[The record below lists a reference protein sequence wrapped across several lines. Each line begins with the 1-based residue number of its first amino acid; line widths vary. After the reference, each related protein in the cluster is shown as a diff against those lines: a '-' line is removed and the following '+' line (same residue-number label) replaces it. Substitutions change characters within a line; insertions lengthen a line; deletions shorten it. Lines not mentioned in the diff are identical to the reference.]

1 MFQQYQN
8 GIAPVQGQLEA
19 GANIGRM
26 YGNALANVGE
36 NLAKGIEEY
45 HKNRDMVQAAD
56 EKIDVMS
63 ADFENRMKLF
73 SSSPELAP
81 FAARYEPLHAKL
93 QKGHALGLS
102 QKIALLHEVDTLNDK
117 TDKDFNIY
125 HAVKQSQAMQLLP
138 EGIAS
143 ANQGSVVSSPRASNP
158 EDTKWS
164 PYKTYDQNEQSV
176 RKYYR
181 DIVSKSPSA
190 IKFKT
195 ENDFI
200 NQWRRALPSVIAADS
215 TLHPSVKAN
224 AIQQIEQASADVEY
238 GPENSDS
245 NLYLSRYYDTPVPAD
260 RLPVTSSGF
269 PAPVTTAT
277 PSAVPP
283 APVALPSPASV
294 YPTAAGAAPTPAR
307 LPAPVSVAPTA
318 PTAVPAP
325 VLPAPSSLPPAARTA
340 KELEEL
346 WRAGGSAVAIPA
358 PVSAAPVA
366 TPPPSAFTPVVPPPV
381 AVAPSP
387 VAPQVVPPVPVQ
399 QPVAPVAVTPAL
411 PPPASKSKPSE
422 PKKVEPKFIRKE
434 GAVPNGQSAK
444 WYTGQRDNVIA
455 FANRN
460 GFGQNNVYD
469 ILELNGLPLN
479 ASQKQLDEAAEK
491 NGGELLLPVR
501 RTKTGE
507 LDFSRGPTGDIGT
520 EGDVGTEG
528 QTTEAQPDVSV
539 PVSQTQQ
546 EIGRKIFLKQHQ
558 ALSTEHIGATSAREY
573 TQSLLNNVERGTGSG
588 LPTGIFDQTAK
599 ENPDLW
605 RSLSWGTNLSLK
617 TAGAARFGQG
627 VSKLLSASKEFAA
640 MPEATKESIV
650 DAVKDEV
657 LAETAKIKGGENLT
671 PSDPEFLKIWNK
683 ALKNASSQGKASWVK
698 GVSGFGMA
706 SQGAGLGMLS
716 TLFSSELDNKFDL
729 PSTIAKT
736 GPAWDSPVG
745 GQFVVKMLD
754 DIRTKFGTREEIQA
768 DPVKLAQVSA
778 FLRQKEAEAKENEK
792 KAGEARWSHY
802 GKVGTAADI
811 ASYRG
816 AQLPEKE
823 RAQALNLGGP
833 VDRFNPITEKQPD
846 VSMPAMTMGVQ
857 EIVRAPSLDEKRQS
871 LMNFYQKRL
880 GYVPSSFETMFK
892 QSYPE
897 ASLSFQETPYGV
909 MMHDGKEWKPLSSG
923 KTLQN
928 HEIAS
933 NKAVTFGS
941 LKPDGSFIGEELV
954 PNSGIRVSG
963 IGAFGSPSDATK
975 FRQEFPKLIK
985 AKNAILKLQEIN
997 AKFGKS
1003 LMLTERGR
1011 ASILTKEL
1019 ITQLRTD
1026 IVGVGTVSNFE
1037 QEILAGII
1045 QNPSE
1050 FFHWSDTT
1058 AAKYQQL
1065 LEQINES
1072 IKTTPTQYGL
1082 SVETKQEEV
1091 DKLNAARQYFRQAT
1105 K

>member
-56 EKIDVMS
+56 QKIDVMS
-63 ADFENRMKLF
+63 DAFAERINLF

-93 QKGHALGLS
+93 QKAHGLGLS
-102 QKIALLHEVDTLNDK
+102 QKIALLHEVDTLNEK

-125 HAVKQSQAMQLLP
+125 NVVKQSQAMQMLP
-138 EGIAS
+138 EGIAA
-143 ANQGSVVSSPRASNP
+143 ANQGSVISAPRASNP

-238 GPENSDS
+238 GPEAQ
-245 NLYLSRYYDTPVPAD
+245 NLHTYLSRYSDTPVPPA

-277 PSAVPP
+277 PSAVPA

-294 YPTAAGAAPTPAR
+294 YPTAAAPASAPASLPTPVAM
-307 LPAPVSVAPTA
+307 APVAPTA
-318 PTAVPAP
+318 PAP
-325 VLPAPSSLPPAARTA
+325 VLPLPASLPPAAGTA
-340 KELEEL
+340 KELEER
-346 WRAGGSAVAIPA
+346 WRAGGSAVALPTPA
-358 PVSAAPVA
+358 AVA
-366 TPPPSAFTPVVPPPV
+366 TPPTSAFTPVIPPPV
-381 AVAPSP
+381 AVAPRA

-399 QPVAPVAVTPAL
+399 QPVAPAAVTPAL

-444 WYTGQRDNVIA
+444 WYAGKGDSVVA
-455 FANRN
+455 FAQRN
-460 GFGQNNVYD
+460 GFGQLNVYD
-469 ILELNGLPLN
+469 ILEINGLPLN
-479 ASQKQLDEAAEK
+479 ASDKQIDTAAEK
-491 NGGELLLPVR
+491 NGGELLLPIK
-501 RTKTGE
+501 RTNTGK
-507 LDFSRGPTGDIGT
+507 LDFENGPTGDMGT
-520 EGDVGTEG
+520 EGDVGIEG

-539 PVSQTQQ
+539 PLSQNQLDL
-546 EIGRKIFLKQHQ
+546 GRKIWSKQGS
-558 ALSTEHIGATSAREY
+558 ALSTEYMGATSAREY

-605 RSLSWGTNLSLK
+605 RPLSFGANLSLK
-617 TAGAARFGQG
+617 VFGAARFGQG

-657 LAETAKIKGGENLT
+657 LKETAKIKGGENLT
-671 PSDPEFLKIWNK
+671 PSDPRFLKIWNK
-683 ALKNASSQGKASWVK
+683 ALQNVSAQGRAPYLK
-698 GVSGFGMA
+698 GLTGAGMA
-706 SQGAGLGMLS
+706 SQGAGLGLAS
-716 TLFSSELDNKFDL
+716 TLFSDKLDNKWDF
-729 PSTIAKT
+729 PSNISKG
-736 GPAWDSPVG
+736 GPAWDSAVG
-745 GQFVVKMLD
+745 GKFVVQMLD
-754 DIRTKFGTREEIQA
+754 DIRNKFGTQEEIQA
-768 DPVKLAQVSA
+768 DPIKLAQVSA

-792 KAGEARWSHY
+792 KAKEAKSSHWSKA
-802 GKVGTAADI
+802 GPAADI

-833 VDRFNPITEKQPD
+833 VDRFNLITEEQPD

-857 EIVRAPSLDEKRQS
+857 EIVRPPSIDEKRQS

-880 GYVPSSFETMFK
+880 GYVPSSFEAMFK

-909 MMHDGKEWKPLSSG
+909 MMHDGKDWKPLSSG

-941 LKPDGSFIGEELV
+941 LKSDGSFIGEELV

-985 AKNAILKLQEIN
+985 AKRAILKLQEIN
-997 AKFGKS
+997 SKFGKS

-1037 QEILAGII
+1037 QEILTGII

-1058 AAKYQQL
+1058 AAKYETL
-1065 LEQINES
+1065 LEQINDS
-1072 IKTTPTQYGL
+1072 IKTTPNQYGL

-1091 DKLNAARQYFRQAT
+1091 DKLNAARQYFRQLN

>member
-1 MFQQYQN
+1 MSMFQQYQN

-93 QKGHALGLS
+93 KKGHGLGLS

-125 HAVKQSQAMQLLP
+125 HAVKQSQAMQMLP
-138 EGIAS
+138 EGIAA

-307 LPAPVSVAPTA
+307 LPAPVSVAPAA
-318 PTAVPAP
+318 PTAAPAP
-325 VLPAPSSLPPAARTA
+325 VLPAPSSLLPAARTA
-340 KELEEL
+340 KELEER
-346 WRAGGSAVAIPA
+346 WRAGGSTVAIPA

-387 VAPQVVPPVPVQ
+387 VAPRVVPPVPVQ

-422 PKKVEPKFIRKE
+422 PKKYISQSKRLGVTPEQIHDADRNKERDVRMAKINLDKAIMDNASRDEINALRKE
-434 GAVPNGQSAK
+434 YETVK
-444 WYTGQRDNVIA
+444 DM
-455 FANRN
+455 
-460 GFGQNNVYD
+460 D
-469 ILELNGLPLN
+469 IQFFLN
-479 ASQKQLDEAAEK
+479 ATDDGAS
-491 NGGELLLPVR
+491 GE
-501 RTKTGE
+501 T
-507 LDFSRGPTGDIGT
+507 
-520 EGDVGTEG
+520 GDVGTEG
-528 QTTEAQPDVSV
+528 ETTEAQPDVSV

-546 EIGRKIFLKQHQ
+546 DIGRKIFLKQHQ

-573 TQSLLNNVERGTGSG
+573 TQSLLNNVEQGTGSG

-627 VSKLLSASKEFAA
+627 VSKLLSASKEFAK

-657 LAETAKIKGGENLT
+657 LKETAKIKGGENLT
-671 PSDPEFLKIWNK
+671 PSDPRFLKIWNK
-683 ALKNASSQGKASWVK
+683 ALQNASSQGKAPWVK

-716 TLFSSELDNKFDL
+716 TLFSDELDNKFDL

-736 GPAWDSPVG
+736 GPAWNSPVG

-754 DIRTKFGTREEIQA
+754 EIRTKFGTQEEIQA

-802 GKVGTAADI
+802 GKVGTASDI
-811 ASYRG
+811 ASYKG

-833 VDRFNPITEKQPD
+833 VDKFNPITEKQPD

-857 EIVRAPSLDEKRQS
+857 EIVRAPSIDEKRQS

-880 GYVPSSFETMFK
+880 GYVPSSFEAMFK

-985 AKNAILKLQEIN
+985 AKKAILKLQEIN

-1058 AAKYQQL
+1058 AAKYEQL